1 MPGDT
6 SKLVQDILG
15 DSSDS
20 ETDLDLPDPITFLQ
34 PVVSSPAKSTPPPP
48 AAVGTAAAEEGK
60 PKPVT
65 TTYSPK
71 RTPRSKRSS
80 HRNMPS
86 SPGMKDTGA
95 SNSSS
100 SRKTPERQAKKQFR
114 AIAENQI
121 SLLADES
128 TRSKNKS
135 RNNKKK
141 KDAED
146 NEDEEPQIV
155 IQTTGLTAAQLKRIQ
170 SAATAMSAL
179 MIDGRK
185 CTVTVYSDTSLLR
198 RALVLQRQNGFT
210 ARCCT
215 HLVAPA
221 DKHGRTAR
229 TFKYLVGLACG
240 AHAVVPEWLTNCV
253 KAQRLVPESDY
264 SIKGDTAMPNHSISE
279 RPHGV
284 GQLLKGFRVH
294 LWGGDAKWGGPSS
307 AHTAGELKA
316 LIAILGA
323 HVVDELEE
331 AGGSTSDSDGAD
343 TSADEGGDRVVSPR
357 LRRRS
362 AAAASAAADLVA
374 ILPKKYRRLFERPIG
389 KDATIVLVD
398 PDDLYAANR
407 PALRS
412 IARATGGAVPC
423 RAKSWLFDCISAN
436 KLL

>member
-1 MPGDT
+1 MN
-6 SKLVQDILG
+6 KL
-15 DSSDS
+15 
-20 ETDLDLPDPITFLQ
+20 LQ
-34 PVVSSPAKSTPPPP
+34 Q
-48 AAVGTAAAEEGK
+48 
-60 PKPVT
+60 
-65 TTYSPK
+65 
-71 RTPRSKRSS
+71 R
-80 HRNMPS
+80 
-86 SPGMKDTGA
+86 
-95 SNSSS
+95 
-100 SRKTPERQAKKQFR
+100 
-114 AIAENQI
+114 
-121 SLLADES
+121 
-128 TRSKNKS
+128 S
-135 RNNKKK
+135 RNNKKKK

-146 NEDEEPQIV
+146 NEDEELQIV
-155 IQTTGLTAAQLKRIQ
+155 IQTTRLTAAQLKRIQ
-170 SAATAMSAL
+170 GAATAMSAL
-179 MIDGRK
+179 VIDGRK
-185 CTVTVYSDTSLLR
+185 CTATVYSDTSLLR

-215 HLVAPA
+215 HLVAPV

-316 LIAILGA
+316 LVAILGA
-323 HVVDELEE
+323 QVVDELEE
-331 AGGSTSDSDGAD
+331 AGGSTSDSDGTD
-343 TSADEGGDRVVSPR
+343 TSDDEGGDRVVSPR

-362 AAAASAAADLVA
+362 AAADLVA
-374 ILPKKYRRLFERPIG
+374 ILPKKYRRLFELPIG

-412 IARATGGAVPC
+412 IARATGGAIPC

-436 KLL
+436 TLL